1 MGGMGGMPPG
11 MEQMF
16 QGMDPSMMGGGNQED
31 FMQYMNQMMQ
41 NEDFMSQVQ
50 NLAQQ
55 PEFKN
60 MMMEF
65 SGKMMKKEYMYDY
78 VTMMITK

>member
-1 MGGMGGMPPG
+1 
-11 MEQMF
+11 
-16 QGMDPSMMGGGNQED
+16 
-31 FMQYMNQMMQ
+31 MNQMMQ

-50 NLAQQ
+50 SLAQQ

-65 SGKMMKKEYMYDY
+65 SGKMMKKE
-78 VTMMITK
+78 